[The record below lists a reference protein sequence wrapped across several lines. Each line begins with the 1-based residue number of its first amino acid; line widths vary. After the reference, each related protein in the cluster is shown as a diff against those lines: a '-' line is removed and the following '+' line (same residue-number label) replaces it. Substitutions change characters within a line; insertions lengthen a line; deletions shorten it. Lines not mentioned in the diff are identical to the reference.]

1 MVSVRRSV
9 SAKNLRMTPVPLCRW
24 IVQPKV
30 KPRRFCLISIMKAL
44 SIRTKQPFY
53 VFLPRCS
60 IIIWDSLAAI
70 LKLLCWSSTLR
81 SRARWMNFAVWLK
94 KRRASPGQKCARR
107 LHSMERSLNLHWRKH
122 WTSVK
127 KMQITGLTI
136 RAQRNSLFHSL

>member
-1 MVSVRRSV
+1 MAFVRW
-9 SAKNLRMTPVPLCRW
+9 SASARNLRMTPVPLCRW

-53 VFLPRCS
+53 VFLLRCS

-94 KRRASPGQKCARR
+94 KRRANLGLKCGKH
-107 LHSMERSLNLHWRKH
+107 LHLMENLLSLHWRKH
-122 WTSVK
+122 WISVK
-127 KMQITGLTI
+127 RMQTTGLTI
-136 RAQRNSLFHSL
+136 RVQRNSLFHSL